1 MKQPFS
7 ISPNPLLLHITPA
20 LQITMEKVRFV
31 LDSRQGLTAI
41 LGDVGLGKSTVVRY
55 LFNEYDIRED
65 VAATMIASPSFPSPF
80 AFLKKICADFGVP
93 AKRSFTAQEEALKA
107 FLVELYTADRLCV
120 VFVDEAQR
128 LPGPQ
133 LELVRTLL
141 NFETDDT
148 KLIQVV
154 LSGQLELRQK
164 LQDPTKKAIRSR
176 IFAPSHLA
184 ALSLSETEDMLNFRC
199 LRAEIPIPF
208 TADAYE
214 TIYTLTGGVPRDI
227 LKVAAV
233 AYRFAGGAPV
243 DPVLCEEAA
252 KEALLPENDHEQ
264 SVA

>member
-1 MKQPFS
+1 M
-7 ISPNPLLLHITPA
+7 
-20 LQITMEKVRFV
+20 
-31 LDSRQGLTAI
+31 
-41 LGDVGLGKSTVVRY
+41 VRY
-55 LFNEYDIRED
+55 LFNDYDARED

-93 AKRSFTAQEEALKA
+93 AKRSFTAQEEALKG
-107 FLVELYTADRLCV
+107 FLVELFAEDKLCV

-148 KLIQVV
+148 KLVQIV
-154 LSGQLELRQK
+154 LAGQLELRQK
-164 LQDPTKKAIRSR
+164 LMDPTKKAIRSR

-184 ALSLSETEDMLNFRC
+184 ALSLSETEDMLKFRC
-199 LRAEIPIPF
+199 DKAGIDNPF
-208 TADAYE
+208 APASFQ

-233 AYRFAGGAPV
+233 AYRFAGGGRI
-243 DPVLCEEAA
+243 DPNLCEEAA
-252 KEALLPENDHEQ
+252 REALLPEEEHEQ
-264 SVA
+264 QQVA